1 MDIVVVESPA
11 KAKTINKYLGSGY
24 EVLAS
29 FGHVRDLPAKDGS
42 VDPEHDFRMLWEVD
56 DKSRKRLND
65 IARAMKGADKL
76 ILATDPD
83 REGEAISWHVL
94 EVLKEQH
101 AIGKQAVE
109 RVVFNAIT
117 KKAVLDAM
125 KHPRSIDRALVDA
138 YLARRALDYLVGF
151 TLSPVL
157 WRKLPG
163 ARSAGRVQ
171 SVALR
176 LVCDRELE
184 IEKFVAREYW
194 SLVAT
199 LATPRDDTFQARL
212 VGADGKKIQR
222 LDIGSGAEAE
232 AFKQALENARFT
244 VANIEAKPARRNP
257 PPPFTTS
264 TLQQEASRKL
274 GFAPAHTMRI
284 AQRLYEGVDIEGET
298 VGLITYM
305 RTDGVDIAEEAI
317 AAARSLIGTDYGSRY
332 VPPSPRQYQTKAK
345 NAQEAHEAIRP
356 TEVARRPKDTK
367 AFLDSDQARLYELI
381 WLRTMASQMESAELE
396 RTTADITA
404 NVSDAGLRYR
414 AIDLRATGT
423 VIKFDGFLTLY
434 QEGED
439 DAADD
444 EESRRLPEMNAGENL
459 AKRKIDSTQ
468 HFTEPP
474 PRYSEASLVK
484 RMEELGIGR
493 PSTYASIL
501 QVLKDRGYVRI
512 DKKRLVPEDKGRVL
526 TAFLES
532 FFARYVEYDFTA
544 GLEEQLDR
552 ISNNEM
558 AWRDLLRDFWRDFT
572 AAVGD
577 IKELRVAQVIDAL
590 DEMLAPHLFPP
601 RADGTDP
608 RKCPN
613 CETGKL
619 SLKLGKF
626 GGFIGCTNYP
636 ECRYTRQFA
645 PGNGA
650 NGGPDG
656 GMKKLGEDPVS
667 GLEVTLRSGRFG
679 PYVQLGEAV
688 EGEKPK
694 RAGLPKGLSSDDLDL
709 ERALGLLSLPREI
722 GKHPDDGE
730 PILAGVGRFGPYIQH
745 GKMYANL
752 TPGDD
757 VLSVGLNRA
766 VTLIEE
772 KRAKGPRKGRLGADP
787 GRTLGDHP
795 DKGGPIVVKN
805 GRYGPYVS
813 HDGVNATLSSDLA
826 PEAITLEQAV
836 GLLDARAA
844 RGGGKKPPAKARSTA
859 RKTPAKPKA
868 AAKAKPPASTDAKP
882 ARKKTR
888 GR

>member
-1 MDIVVVESPA
+1 MNIVVVESPA
-11 KAKTINKYLGSGY
+11 KAKTINKYLGAGY

-42 VDPEHDFRMLWEVD
+42 VDPEANFRMIWEID
-56 DKSRKRLND
+56 DKSQKRLND
-65 IARAMKGADKL
+65 IARAVKGASKL

-94 EVLKEQH
+94 EVLKEKK
-101 AIGKQAVE
+101 ALNKQAVE

-117 KKAVLDAM
+117 KDAVLDAM
-125 KHPRSIDRALVDA
+125 KHPRDIDQALVDA

-151 TLSPVL
+151 NLSPVL

-176 LVCDRELE
+176 LVSDRELE

-199 LATPRDDTFQARL
+199 LATPRGDTFDARL
-212 VGADGKKIQR
+212 VGADGRKIQR
-222 LDIGSGAEAE
+222 LDIGTGAEAE
-232 AFKQALENARFT
+232 AFRQALGTAAFA
-244 VANIEAKPARRNP
+244 VAAIEEKPARRNP
-257 PPPFTTS
+257 PPPFTPS

-274 GFAPAHTMRI
+274 GFAPAHTMRV
-284 AQRLYEGVDIEGET
+284 AQRLYEGIEAGGET
-298 VGLITYM
+298 IGLITYM
-305 RTDGVDIAEEAI
+305 RTDGVQIAEEAI
-317 AAARSLIGTDYGSRY
+317 TAARRMIGTDYGDRY
-332 VPPSPRQYQTKAK
+332 VPSAPRRYQTKAK

-356 TEVARRPKDTK
+356 TDPARRPREVRSY
-367 AFLDSDQARLYELI
+367 LDSDQARLYELI
-381 WLRTMASQMESAELE
+381 WLRTVASQMESAELE

-404 NVSDAGLRYR
+404 KGDRRV
-414 AIDLRATGT
+414 IELRATGT

-434 QEGED
+434 NED
-439 DAADD
+439 MDEPAED
-444 EESRRLPEMNAGENL
+444 EEGRRLPEMSAGEGL
-459 AKRKIDSTQ
+459 DKRARAADQ

-552 ISNNEM
+552 ISNNEL

-590 DEMLAPHLFPP
+590 NEMLSAHLFPP
-601 RADGTDP
+601 RADGIDP

-636 ECRYTRQFA
+636 ECRYTRQLA

-694 RAGLPKGLSSDDLDL
+694 RAGLPKGLSPADLDL
-709 ERALGLLSLPREI
+709 ARAWGLLSFPREI
-722 GKHPDDGE
+722 GNHPDDGE

-772 KRAKGPRKGRLGADP
+772 KRAKGPRKGRLGSDP
-787 GRTLGDHP
+787 GRALGDHP
-795 DKGGPIVVKN
+795 DKGGTIVVKS

-813 HDGVNATLSSDLA
+813 HDGVNATLSSDLT
-826 PEAITLEQAV
+826 PETITLEQAV

-859 RKTPAKPKA
+859 RKAPAKPKA
-868 AAKAKPPASTDAKP
+868 AAQAKPPVRTDAKP
-882 ARKKTR
+882 A
-888 GR
+888 